1 MARKRHG
8 RDGGNGQDDHPQGF
22 EGQSSGRD
30 GPGLWRFVAIGAEF
44 FSPILGGAVAGYY
57 LDVYFRTQPV
67 MAVGG
72 VFLGTALGFYR
83 LFVGLRDFQKSL

>member
-1 MARKRHG
+1 MADEPYGH
-8 RDGGNGQDDHPQGF
+8 DGP
-22 EGQSSGRD
+22 SRD

-57 LDVYFRTQPV
+57 FDLHFHTQPV
-67 MAVGG
+67 IAVTG

-83 LFVGLRDFQKSL
+83 LFVELRDFQRRL